1 MEMSAI
7 ERPALWNACSI
18 EILPMRAASSRS
30 ACRSRRRIAERARPV
45 MVSDCQS
52 SGADIWGPRM
62 ISTTSPFC
70 RMVLSGFSSPLILA
84 PTALSPIEVC
94 TA

>member
-1 MEMSAI
+1 MSAT
-7 ERPALWNACSI
+7 ERLARWNACSM
-18 EILPMRAASSRS
+18 EILPLRANSSRS
-30 ACRSRRRIAERARPV
+30 AWRSRRRIAERARPV

-52 SGADIWGPRM
+52 WGAEPWEPRM